1 MSITD
6 EIIDCIHHLETDI
19 VSIKQQIEE
28 LEDKVKSKKRSIET
42 MRNDFGIYQK
52 DFSEYAEA
60 KIDSITLV
68 VKNMTTNEIEHS
80 TWNCDIKIDKINH
93 IEVTDY
99 EAFYHEG
106 IYWNEEKSS
115 YVEYNSVQGVT
126 NETPVQILGFYDIF
140 LKEEK

>member
-1 MSITD
+1 MSISD

-19 VSIKQQIEE
+19 VEIKQQIKE
-28 LEDKVKSKKRSIET
+28 LEDKIKSKRRSIET

-52 DFSEYAEA
+52 NFSEYAEA
-60 KIDSITLV
+60 KIDSITLI
-68 VKNMTTNEIEHS
+68 VKNIITNEIEHL
-80 TWNCDIKIDKINH
+80 TWNCDIKVDKTNH

-99 EAFYHEG
+99 GAFYHEG

-115 YVEYNSVQGVT
+115 YVEYNSIQGIV

-140 LKEEK
+140 LKKEK

>member
-19 VSIKQQIEE
+19 VEIKQQIKE
-28 LEDKVKSKKRSIET
+28 LEDKIKSKKRSIET

-52 DFSEYAEA
+52 DFSEYVEA
-60 KIDSITLV
+60 KIDSITLI
-68 VKNMTTNEIEHS
+68 VKNTTTNEIEHL
-80 TWNCDIKIDKINH
+80 TWNCDIKIDKTNH

-99 EAFYHEG
+99 GAFYHEG
-106 IYWNEEKSS
+106 IYWNEKKSS
-115 YVEYNSVQGVT
+115 YVEYNSIQGIV

>member
-19 VSIKQQIEE
+19 VKIKQQIKE

-52 DFSEYAEA
+52 DFSEYTEV

-68 VKNMTTNEIEHS
+68 VKNTTTNEIEHS
-80 TWNCDIKIDKINH
+80 TWDCDVKIDKTNH

-99 EAFYHEG
+99 GAFYHKG
-106 IYWNEEKSS
+106 IYWNEEKNS
-115 YVEYNSVQGVT
+115 YVEYNSAQGVI
-126 NETPVQILGFYDIF
+126 NETPVQILGFYDIH